1 MLTLGE
7 AARLTGL
14 GKITIT
20 RAIKA
25 GRLSATRRDD
35 GAYRIDPAELSRAYS
50 IRTETPET
58 VAPAEAAHR
67 ATPSETPATRD
78 VAAWCATLDA
88 ELRGLRELL
97 GEVRQSRDELR
108 EQASRLEEQVSRLT
122 PALPAPVEAPRR
134 SWWQRLRAVA

>member
-14 GKITIT
+14 GKTTIT

-25 GRLSATRRDD
+25 GRLSATCRDD
-35 GAYRIDPAELSRAYS
+35 GAASGPRLS
-50 IRTETPET
+50 ET

-88 ELRGLRELL
+88 ELRGLRRASWARSGSPGTSF
-97 GEVRQSRDELR
+97 GER
-108 EQASRLEEQVSRLT
+108 ASRLEDQV
-122 PALPAPVEAPRR
+122 LPTYARATRACRDAETVVVETT
-134 SWWQRLRAVA
+134 RAVA